1 MYAHFVPELEPAEQ
15 VGNDGEV
22 VGEHG
27 HKELVPA
34 ESLRIRVSPRQ
45 SESSLRVRLIGLSG
59 EELVRGPRSHR
70 MIRSIKGALSESLLL
85 PSAARLLHFCF
96 KERQLSKIESLRE
109 RRYAMRSEHRDYR
122 HRNMNQSSHNLKISW
137 LRACGLGVS
146 IRYPIVRR
154 DKRRYSHEKHSHC
167 HCPSPISIVRR
178 PLP

>member
-1 MYAHFVPELEPAEQ
+1 MPELEPAEQ

-85 PSAARLLHFCF
+85 PSAESPGQESVPASCISVLRRGNFRRLTRC
-96 KERQLSKIESLRE
+96 ESVATRCKANIAITDTE
-109 RRYAMRSEHRDYR
+109 
-122 HRNMNQSSHNLKISW
+122 I
-137 LRACGLGVS
+137 
-146 IRYPIVRR
+146 
-154 DKRRYSHEKHSHC
+154 
-167 HCPSPISIVRR
+167 
-178 PLP
+178 